1 MLAEL
6 MRVLEKPVVPGGFE
20 PIFGEAS
27 SSDSLLGSPN
37 ESLSLPDR
45 APMGYVYG
53 LRGTERLSAAP
64 KPEGREP
71 LSV

>member
-1 MLAEL
+1 
-6 MRVLEKPVVPGGFE
+6 MRVVEKPVVLGGFE
-20 PIFGEAS
+20 PSFGEAS
-27 SSDSLLGSPN
+27 SSNSLFGSPN
-37 ESLSLPDR
+37 ESLSLLDR

>member
-1 MLAEL
+1 MS
-6 MRVLEKPVVPGGFE
+6 VVEKPLVLGGFE
-20 PIFGEAS
+20 PSFGEAS
-27 SSDSLLGSPN
+27 SSNSLLGSPN
-37 ESLSLPDR
+37 ESPLLLDQ
-45 APMGYVYG
+45 APMGYIHG